1 MIMKK
6 NILVLGWAVLSMV
19 SCSTTKVGHT
29 QLPDMHT
36 SQNALSYDGIYRGVL
51 PCADCEG
58 IKTTLYLM
66 RDNTFKQVSEYMGK
80 EGSAFETTGTFTW
93 DKTGSIITL
102 KEKDGSTSQY
112 QVGEDV
118 LTMLDQEGKAITGA
132 LAKNYILTKGN
143 YAILNKKWRLVE
155 LMGKPVTPSQT
166 MNKEAF
172 LKLDDKENR
181 YTASVGCNT
190 ISGAFTVE
198 SFNRITLQD
207 GISTMMACENNDLEI
222 QLKQALKTADSFQVN
237 GDELILIKGRMA
249 PLAKFKIPMH

>member
-1 MIMKK
+1 MKK
-6 NILVLGWAVLSMV
+6 TIFVLGLAMLSLA
-19 SCSTTKVGHT
+19 SCTATKTASTTTV
-29 QLPDMHT
+29 PDMHT
-36 SQNALSYDGIYRGVL
+36 SENALSYDGIYRGVL

-58 IKTTLYLM
+58 IKTTLYIM
-66 RDNTFKQVSEYMGK
+66 QDKTFKMVSEYLGK
-80 EGSAFETTGTFTW
+80 EESTFETKGTFTW
-93 DKTGSIITL
+93 DKTGSIIIL
-102 KEKDGSTSQY
+102 KEQDGTTTQY
-112 QVGEDV
+112 EVGEDV
-118 LTMLDQEGKAITGA
+118 LTMLGQDGKAVTGA

-143 YAILNKKWRLVE
+143 YAILNKKWKLTE
-155 LMGKPVTPSQT
+155 LMGKPITSSQT

-172 LKLDDKENR
+172 LMLDDKENR
-181 YTASVGCNT
+181 YSASVGCNT